1 MTSVA
6 STQAL
11 QLDLLRMMYRIR
23 FFEEKATEIRKINV
37 DIVGSIHMCTG
48 QEAIYA
54 GAMSALTPEDRVFG
68 TYRGRG
74 WALSCGVPPVR
85 LFGELMGREIGVC
98 KGRAGP
104 ALFSAA
110 DWNFMGENSIIG
122 AGAPI
127 ACGAALSAK
136 IEGKGRVVITA
147 LGDGAMNQGGVHEAM
162 NFAAYL
168 DLPLI
173 FVCENNTYSELT
185 PTRDMVRSEE
195 FYKRA
200 AAYGMPGVRVDG
212 NDPEAVRAAV
222 AGYAADARA
231 GKGPSLVEAT
241 TQRLVGHYY
250 GDMQGY
256 RPKGEITEAK
266 KVEPIVRLRAKLEAA
281 GVSTSALDEIAAGI
295 QAEINQAAEAALQ
308 SPRSDAS
315 QAKEHIYA

>member
-1 MTSVA
+1 
-6 STQAL
+6 
-11 QLDLLRMMYRIR
+11 MYRIR
-23 FFEEKATEIRKINV
+23 FFEEKTTEIRKANV
-37 DIVGSIHMCTG
+37 DIVGSLHMCIG

-54 GAMSALTPEDRVFG
+54 GTLSALTPEDRVFG

-74 WALSCGVPPVR
+74 WALMCGVPPVR
-85 LFGELMGREIGVC
+85 IFGEMMGREIGVC
-98 KGRAGP
+98 KGRAGGV
-104 ALFSAA
+104 LLSAA
-110 DWNFMGENSIIG
+110 EWNFLGENSIIG

-127 ACGAALSAK
+127 ACGAALAAK
-136 IEGKGRVVITA
+136 LEGKGRVVITA

-173 FVCENNTYSELT
+173 FICENNTYSELT

-212 NDPEAVRAAV
+212 NDSEAVRTAV
-222 AGYAADARA
+222 AEYAAAARA
-231 GKGPSLVEAT
+231 GQGPALVEAT

-250 GDMQGY
+250 GDMQSY

-281 GVSTSALDEIAAGI
+281 GVSTGELDKIANQA
-295 QAEINQAAEAALQ
+295 QAEINQAAEEALQ
-308 SPRSDAS
+308 SPRSDTTKV
-315 QAKEHIYA
+315 KEHIYA